1 MSTEGAVSRLVEV
14 LESEADL
21 YVEMRTVLQQELD
34 SIAKLDVT
42 ELESAVRAKET
53 LVVEARLLEEGR
65 QALAK
70 EVAEDLDVDD
80 DEPTLSRLGEALGT
94 RGRSLR
100 GAQARL
106 AARVGAV
113 RALRAINNA
122 FAGESLAQVQATLSL
137 LGRLAT
143 VDATYGPGGPA
154 GTPGAE
160 GGRLVRRSA

>member
-1 MSTEGAVSRLVEV
+1 MSTEHTVSRLVEV
-14 LESEADL
+14 LESEAKL

-42 ELESAVRAKET
+42 ELEEAVRAKET

-70 EVAEDLDVDD
+70 EVAGDLSVDD
-80 DEPTLSRLGEALGT
+80 EDPTLSRLGEALGA
-94 RGRSLR
+94 RGGSLR
-100 GAQARL
+100 EAQARL
-106 AARVGAV
+106 AALVGAV
-113 RALRAINNA
+113 RELLDINTA

-154 GTPGAE
+154 GGD